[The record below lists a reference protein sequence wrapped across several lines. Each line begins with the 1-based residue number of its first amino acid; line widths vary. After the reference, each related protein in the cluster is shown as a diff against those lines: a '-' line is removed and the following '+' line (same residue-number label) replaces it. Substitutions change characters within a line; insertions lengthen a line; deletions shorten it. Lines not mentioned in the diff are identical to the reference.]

1 MHPMVIVGSGMA
13 GYTLARE
20 LRKRDAAVPLLV
32 LTADNG
38 DVYSKPMLSTALAQ
52 GQTPERLVQMT
63 AAQLQAQLGISIRTM
78 TRVESIDATA
88 HTLYAG
94 GELIAWSRLVLA
106 LGANPVDP
114 HLAGDAAD
122 TVFSVNNLADYARFR
137 AALPSGGRVVILG
150 GGLIGCEFANDLAAA
165 GHAVELVHPRE
176 WLLERLLPEQAG
188 RAVQAALGGLGVQSH
203 LGRKATAVQRADHGV
218 TVVLDDG
225 RRLQADIVLS
235 AIGLRPATA
244 LAQQTGLAVLR
255 GIVVDRWL
263 RSSAADIYAIGDCAE
278 VDGYVLP
285 YVQPLLAQARALAAI
300 LCGGDAPLAYPVMP
314 VVVKTPA
321 CPVVSL
327 AAADGRALDWQV
339 EQAEDGLRARQIDA
353 TGQMA
358 GFVLTGAAT
367 RERQQFAAQLR
378 PLLAPAS

>member
-1 MHPMVIVGSGMA
+1 MHPIVIVGSGMA

-20 LRKRDAAVPLLV
+20 LRKRDADVPLLV
-32 LTADNG
+32 LTADGG
-38 DVYSKPMLSTALAQ
+38 DAYSKPMLSTALAQ
-52 GQTPERLVQMT
+52 GQTPERLVQTT

-78 TRVESIDATA
+78 TRVESVDATA
-88 HTLYAG
+88 HTLSAG
-94 GELIAWSRLVLA
+94 GEVIAWSRLVLA
-106 LGANPVDP
+106 LGATPVDP

-122 TVFSVNNLADYARFR
+122 TVFSVNSLADYARFR
-137 AALPSGGRVVILG
+137 AALPAGGKVVILG

-165 GHAVELVHPRE
+165 RYAVELVHPRE

-188 RAVQAALGGLGVQSH
+188 RVVQSALGGLGVQSH
-203 LGRKATAVQRADHGV
+203 LRRKATAVQQAGNGV
-218 TVVLDDG
+218 AVVLDDG
-225 RRLQADIVLS
+225 RRLHADVVLS

-244 LAQQTGLAVLR
+244 LAQQAGLAVAR

-278 VDGYVLP
+278 VDGHVLP
-285 YVQPLLAQARALAAI
+285 YVQPMLAQARALAAI
-300 LCGGDAPLAYPVMP
+300 LCGGDVPLTYPVMP

-327 AAADGRALDWQV
+327 TAADGRALDWQV
-339 EQAEDGLRARQIDA
+339 EQTEDGLRARQVDA
-353 TGQMA
+353 AGQMA
-358 GFVLTGAAT
+358 GFALTGAAT

-378 PLLAPAS
+378 PLLAPAG